1 MAMEL
6 GLALKAAANFSFRHS
21 QGALCLDPF
30 RDVVSHASHDGSRH
44 TVGSKCASKLP
55 HASLAGAGHDGQEP
69 SCNPVSPEVGNVRI
83 EPVSGIRREQLRNGH
98 TRELVRRVPQNPSR
112 RVVDREKS
120 TLEVMGGNQ
129 VFTVLDQVAIPVFA
143 VSKRLF
149 DSTAFADFR
158 LKDGVLVEGLT
169 LAAGDSPRAPV
180 CDRVKSSTRRR
191 TIPRQMPYALTTS
204 TRKRSGR
211 KAASS
216 LKMAA
221 KGAAAPATSRPV
233 AATPYTA

>member
-1 MAMEL
+1 MLLQVGHHVGAIGLVDPESEL
-6 GLALKAAANFSFRHS
+6 LRGSTDDLAPVIPRCLLAGVVDFYDASILEGADGDGAGTRPEGGGEFSFRHP

-69 SCNPVSPEVGNVRI
+69 ACDPVSPEVGNVRI
-83 EPVSGIRREQLRNGH
+83 EPVSGIRSEQLRNGH

-120 TLEVMGGNQ
+120 TLEVMGGDQ

-169 LAAGDSPRAPV
+169 LAPETLLECPSAIA
-180 CDRVKSSTRRR
+180 
-191 TIPRQMPYALTTS
+191 
-204 TRKRSGR
+204 
-211 KAASS
+211 
-216 LKMAA
+216 
-221 KGAAAPATSRPV
+221 
-233 AATPYTA
+233 